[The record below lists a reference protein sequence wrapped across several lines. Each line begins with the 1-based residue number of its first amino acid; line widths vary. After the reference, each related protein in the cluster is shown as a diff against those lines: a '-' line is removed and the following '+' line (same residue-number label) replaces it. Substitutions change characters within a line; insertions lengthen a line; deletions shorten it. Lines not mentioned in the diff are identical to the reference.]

1 MMYGLGLGA
10 SMGGIFMIAIV
21 GLVVWA
27 IVSAAIVS
35 AVRPERTAAPS
46 STPRAL
52 EVLAD
57 RYARGEIDGEEY
69 RNTKAAIEGS
79 I

>member
-21 GLVVWA
+21 GLVVW
-27 IVSAAIVS
+27 AIVS

>member
-1 MMYGLGLGA
+1 MMYGYGLGA
-10 SMGGIFMIAIV
+10 SMGGGILMIVII
-21 GLVVWA
+21 GLVVWL
-27 IVSAAIVS
+27 IVSNLG
-35 AVRPERTAAPS
+35 PQRTIQTS
-46 STPRAL
+46 STSRAV

-69 RNTKAAIEGS
+69 RNRKAAIEGS

>member
-1 MMYGLGLGA
+1 MMYGYGLGA
-10 SMGGIFMIAIV
+10 SMGGIFMIVIV
-21 GLVVWA
+21 GLIIWL
-27 IVSAAIVS
+27 IVRT
-35 AVRPERTAAPS
+35 VRPEPTTQPS
-46 STPRAL
+46 STPRAI

-69 RNTKAAIEGS
+69 RSRKAAIEGS

>member
-1 MMYGLGLGA
+1 MMYGFGLGA
-10 SMGGIFMIAIV
+10 SGGIFMILIV
-21 GLVVWA
+21 GLVIWL
-27 IVSAAIVS
+27 IVS
-35 AVRPERTAAPS
+35 AVRPERRTPTSTASPS
-46 STPRAL
+46 TSRAI

-69 RNTKAAIEGS
+69 RSRKAAIEGS